1 MKGQKLRKIL
11 FGLLLSFSF
20 WGGIFIS
27 CGDDAGLGESVD
39 TAAPTIEI
47 TYPPLNS
54 SIMGEFL
61 LAGKCEDDKKIQK
74 VEVTLKKLESKA
86 VVIGTY
92 QADLLDD
99 NAWEIWL
106 NQEIGN
112 VEESYNGWTLADGK
126 YAVDVIAYDNAGHK
140 SGSSSLEFQID
151 NTAPFFVLSNPAVI
165 KSKNVFTQYGS
176 VLSVEGTI
184 VDDLS
189 VDTMDVTVY
198 TKDGKV
204 FGPYTEK
211 DISTAGGTNVQI
223 ARYMDGGTLDIN
235 KRYEEIYDVKDP
247 HYGQTEEYYLSVT
260 LKDSAKIYAN
270 KNDLG
275 EAKGNSTSS
284 FYLYDD
290 IYENLVSPKVGKGID
305 YKILKSVINKT
316 SGATVVGTNGTYNA
330 DEIRSV
336 LKENLR
342 DSTIEDNK
350 PSFSLNPAANPTYA
364 VSGFDYEFDANFKPQ
379 NASSGAALTITAS
392 MGLDGVKI
400 SPETF
405 KVWIVESEKALSEA
419 ELSTKIQELEKLST
433 AAMYQ
438 KDENDELKTCL
449 DFSEKDINDIKE
461 KTGFVLLYD
470 FKDYKEGSQSN
481 VTKSIV
487 LDSDILSVIQGYHYY
502 VAVTGNDKD
511 RVPFSQRNYYGFF
524 GTAAGTPPSISL
536 TSPKNLSY
544 EGSSAITYTGTVK
557 DNGTP
562 LKTLTIELSV
572 QDETTGETLDKT
584 LTETIT
590 YDNSTRKWSS
600 SNSLTVD
607 GSNVWTFIPENCPT
621 YSDIAAGKGVS
632 YLYTIKG
639 VVTSTSGQSTEI
651 ERNVRVDT
659 TDPVISISQL
669 TPTIDGLDFY
679 KSEDKAF
686 TYVNGEITFKASIE
700 ETNLKSVSYE
710 VFVGENDVP
719 VYSSDDLGKK
729 FTLTQTINT
738 KEYTDNSKIEIVITA
753 QDIVGN
759 ETTYSSNTY
768 NFEQFNREE
777 SIVINQETDKPQISL
792 SNADTSI
799 TEEANVKLG
808 TNLFG
813 VDSNNTLSVNFTDDD
828 TLKRVTIEVKDLQGN
843 SKGSYTN
850 NSIKSSTYSYS
861 YKLPKDEGAYK
872 VYINATDFDNVTKV
886 LDPFVVAIDSGV
898 PTINVINPVLNSYQ
912 TSIINASGTVSKTN
926 GITITAKVYTK
937 ADKEN
942 AIVTQTVPENQ
953 ITDKNWTQTI
963 DLSAYGANN
972 YVLEYE
978 VKDKYEQSSKV
989 STDFIVDNVPPT
1001 FEFTNLDI
1009 ESVTE
1014 STDFN
1019 RYTNNTSYT
1028 IKLLIEDSATPNNMD
1043 NIYYYLGDTEPEK
1056 VDNHYA
1062 PFDSK
1067 GGLKSGWSIV
1077 APIADTTQKPYTVW
1091 TSIATIDI
1099 SKCETTDGTKPYTVY
1114 IVARD
1119 AAGNYSTVE
1128 DNDSNRLKIY
1138 PDRTAPSVSELT
1150 ASPEEV
1156 NSATKESI
1164 ENGPTKFTI
1173 SAEIT
1178 DETGVAS
1185 IELYDGNTKLN
1196 IEPVKNAN
1204 TYTFTVP
1211 KENITTGSHVYK
1223 ISAKDKAGNVNEVTK
1238 SMSFDA
1244 TNPTVN
1250 ISGVSPLVKVDG
1262 VDKVNGKIKITG
1274 TATDETNL
1282 LDVNG
1287 LVWNVNGSSA
1297 EGLCGSVN
1305 VAGTFTNW
1313 EFEIDTSKLTDDTT
1327 HTINVIV
1334 KDKAQNSVT
1343 ATKEISVNQNSDAPV
1358 LNLTN
1363 VNSSV
1368 KDIASITD
1376 GETNIFG
1383 ITSNNKITGS
1393 ITDDDGIK
1401 EVKVTYT
1408 KEDGTQQEKT
1418 LVSNGTSTSYT
1429 LGYELPKEEAG
1440 YTVEISVTDT
1450 KGETVHSTKSVDFAV
1465 AVDESAPEFINV
1477 TPSDGNYYSSTFNV
1491 EGTVKDSSNKVELQV
1506 TSENKGT
1513 STNYAIKTPITLE
1526 AGSKQFADTITI
1538 SSLDDNVSEGYT
1550 LEYTATDRWGKTAT
1564 KSIKYKKDSK
1574 APVLSNTDSGVAGIK
1589 GASEVGQAWFKDSAL
1604 TLTGYYT
1611 DTNGS
1616 GISSIKYILKPYG
1629 SEESNW
1635 KDGETTA
1642 NAGKYTIN
1650 GNSDTDGYRYSFTVS
1665 GFEACSAGE
1674 PYTLELYATDKAG
1687 NKSTTQSYSIKIDKD
1702 VPNFASGYYTFA
1714 QTPDVNSANGTAS
1727 GTVLANG
1734 KNDITLYGTVS
1745 DSASGLDSV
1754 KFLLGSD
1761 PISADVTYTTE
1772 QTLNSWGDYV
1782 GASYNEY
1789 NSANATSY
1797 TGWKAVIAKA
1807 QIANGGTL
1815 YATVKD
1821 TASNETKQQVL
1832 TITID
1837 NDSPRVKIST
1847 TSNSY
1852 LQAQNVVVDGNSD
1865 TTGAKTS
1872 LEEIS
1877 TKPGTGAVL
1886 SINKNA
1892 IFSGTATD
1900 DYNIAS
1906 IKLYYSTTDSSTNY
1920 GSDTLIGELKD
1931 KDAYSW
1937 SFEQV
1942 VTDGIT
1948 MLDGQQYTGTPQ
1960 TAYFKI
1966 VATDTAANESVY
1978 VYKYSVDPNAD
1989 RPEINV
1995 TSMEKNKGILK
2006 YETKL
2011 EGTINDDDGID
2022 ENCVLKVYEVFEGK
2036 GDDGNNYSQTTPP
2049 TTSDAWASYTQTS
2062 ELNFNKTSGD
2072 WSYTPLSKEDSQK
2085 TLYIYFKDAEGTEFW
2100 TAYKE
2105 GSRSEAQNL
2114 VNMPKVQFKRSED
2127 ANYSPKNPLVYKTD
2141 GNSPVVESIKIN
2153 YSATSGSGYLADPV
2167 LPNDVYGGVTRKYAK
2182 FYITVKDNSGIKEMS
2197 ATIAGE
2203 NITFESKP
2211 TSTDGTS
2218 VTWVSSEI
2226 DLSEFTS
2233 GNTEVKAIVYDNSDM
2248 YSNGTATIYV
2258 DNEVNVENFRISSPV
2273 ITNNISSEVLT
2284 SDITMNGAADDGS
2297 GIGLA
2302 SIKWAVPQKAE
2313 TIPSETTEWIDSR
2326 VATSTV
2332 SAWSF
2337 KLDGTE
2343 GNCPL
2348 LKDFC
2353 NLTEYKVSKD
2363 GAVYKVPLWFR
2374 LEDQL
2379 GNIEYISNNTIQYNP
2394 NLDWPTA
2401 KIIYPTGTIVDNK
2414 ATTTVGGT
2422 VRLTGSGIDAQTTVK
2437 KVFVQI
2443 STETDANGSPVWTK
2457 KDFGSLTAV
2466 SVTENKVN
2474 NFDVKGF
2481 AGNDTEGYD
2490 VDRDGWGFVAEGD
2503 VSWHLEINN
2512 NGEFDDL
2519 GEGKYVYIRA
2529 AAIDD
2534 SGNMGLW
2541 SNYET
2546 IAFDAGVPTIG
2557 ESANIAIFDN
2567 EANIGTNSE
2576 NTTAYATYVADKY
2589 ITNKNGQWY
2598 LVVSASDDSGIKK
2611 FVVKESIGGNTATEL
2626 YSYSAGS
2633 SAELGSIGTVVNG
2646 GKVIFVQKDYGRSD
2660 NAQYFDKLIYIP
2672 IDTQSDGYRT
2682 YTVTA
2687 YEGAEESKFSS
2698 GTYTFNI
2705 DTTVPTLN
2713 ELTSNDTRITVSK
2726 SVAGNKLVN
2735 SNSNCVTFGSTVD
2748 DEGSGFEKL
2757 AFYLKKNNS
2766 IYNPYP
2772 TGSESGWTKQD
2783 VTESQISSLV
2793 SEDDLYGKSIKG
2805 TINENDNSFVASSS
2819 LDTNV
2824 RAGGLAKINGTYY
2837 IIKSVVGN
2845 TVTVHVPTGAL
2856 TSKGDEADTVFFPY
2870 ALVVQYN
2877 TAWTNKESYENKSS
2891 YATDGYTIAEDDNDG
2906 ILETVSK
2913 SGTTWTWDVS
2923 IASDTITDGVYDIV
2937 VVAFDAAGN
2946 CAKTETKTMIS
2957 NNMPRLSKVY
2967 LATDLNFNGAYS
2979 DNEYGISRV
2988 DAAGEEQVEYG
2999 YSALT
3004 NGVST
3009 QVVELDTAYQYL
3021 DSASTKQQGTFAV
3034 KKGLR
3039 VVTEFVSGGNTEIY
3053 ALPKLF
3059 AETTSE
3065 SDRSEA
3071 NKGTNGNVNS
3081 VNSAAM
3087 MNKFTSSANI
3097 GGTNSKEYTLTNES
3111 IPGLSGYTAEM
3122 ENSSST
3128 SKKSYLQLTLWDT
3141 VNITDQSNV
3150 ATEDVMNG
3158 DLIATYGN
3166 QYTILNIPFIMDIE
3180 DDVNPTSNIDDL
3192 TENSVYTVTEKDAVT
3207 EKDVT
3212 KILGHI
3218 EPSNTLST
3226 SIFKNGTGLFD
3237 KDDKVSGQIVYTGKV
3252 TDNTYIK
3259 TLSVTATGTN
3269 ATLFNNTQVATY
3281 TDGQLEFNS
3290 AYGPDNYA
3298 TKGSKNGWYIQKV
3311 KETFT
3316 QATGHTVEWKL
3327 VVDTSTV
3334 KNGRNKVYAA
3344 KDVTFTVNVA
3354 DGNTTALTGT
3364 DSNRM
3369 DIVPYIT
3376 GILRT
3381 STTKSNIARTH
3392 RSTYGEYPVAIGD
3405 TLTVTG
3411 YNLSTGPTVK
3421 VGATPVTPEE
3431 ATTGTEFKIDVP
3443 TNSGELVVTVNGD
3456 VETLNHKNNNSL
3468 KTNRDTS
3475 DEKLYDNCYLRVWDV
3490 DHYFSDSTSGNMPT
3504 MIADKKGNLFSS
3516 WTLMGSATVQLQRN
3530 LKNGTQKPSY
3540 AGYDQPDKITAFA
3553 VDKSEDNGDL
3563 SVLFLPANVGNGGKV
3578 TNIGYANG
3586 KNVGGAWG
3594 QGISNDL
3601 NSISTSFGT
3610 NKRVTISSNPTHAID
3625 GSTWVAGFQLASYAM
3640 GREVSTFETP
3650 RTARYGD
3657 KLHYAWYDAKNKSL
3671 KYSFIDMANY
3681 GLNTADNAYRYN
3693 VDGWT
3698 VIDGT
3703 STGIDRVHAK
3713 VVNGTG
3719 TITTST
3725 DIFSVGSSAID
3736 SNSGTATAANDF
3748 SRLTATLNAANG
3760 NTQSCTVALNNNNNL
3775 NNATDV
3781 SIAIMYTDAVGNFCY
3796 DLHDVTSK
3804 SVSNNVY
3811 TFSWDT
3817 TKSSETP
3824 TGMGRYTV
3832 AIYFGA
3838 RNVVSSTSSS
3848 AGKYSSLDV
3857 TKTGKPVLVYYDG
3870 DNETLRVAYCTVNA
3884 NCNLASNWAICETGV
3899 SGGTY
3904 VQAKIDP
3911 KNNLHIM
3918 YRDSD
3923 GQLRYIKS
3931 KSNEDG
3937 EGPDGG
3943 AYTFEEPMVIE
3954 TSGTYGTLSLMNNN
3968 GTYVPCVA
3976 FLNSEGTAN
3985 GVKYSLLRNVDTG
3998 AAKPEKLWDTMVVP
4012 AVVSGGNHYVTGGEL
4027 VYVEGKSGS
4036 WNVTDDGVNTADCDA
4051 IVGFNTGRMDV
4062 VFLKSEK

>member
-11 FGLLLSFSF
+11 FGLLLSFSLG
-20 WGGIFIS
+20 GGIFIS

-54 SIMGEFL
+54 SIMGKFL

-112 VEESYNGWTLADGK
+112 IEEGYNGWTLADGK

-223 ARYMDGGTLDIN
+223 ARYMNGGTLDIN
-235 KRYEEIYDVKDP
+235 KRYEEIYDVKDL

-336 LKENLR
+336 LEENLR

-449 DFSEKDINDIKE
+449 DFSDEVINDIKQ

-639 VVTSTSGQSTEI
+639 VVTSTSGQATEI

-710 VFVGENDVP
+710 VFIGENDVP
-719 VYSSDDLGKK
+719 VYSSGDLGKK

-828 TLKRVTIEVKDLQGN
+828 TLKSVTIEVKDLQGN
-843 SKGSYTN
+843 SIDSYTN

-886 LDPFVVAIDSGV
+886 LDPFVVAVDSGV

-963 DLSAYGANN
+963 DLSAHGANN

-1119 AAGNYSTVE
+1119 AAGNYSTV
-1128 DNDSNRLKIY
+1128 DGNDSNKLKIY

-1164 ENGPTKFTI
+1164 ENGTTKFTI
-1173 SAEIT
+1173 SSEIT
-1178 DETGVAS
+1178 DATGVAS

-1223 ISAKDKAGNVNEVTK
+1223 ISAKDKAGNVKEVTK

-1282 LDVNG
+1282 LDVDG
-1287 LVWNVNGSSA
+1287 LEWNVDGSNA
-1297 EGLCGSVN
+1297 EGLYGSVD

-1334 KDKAQNSVT
+1334 KDKAQNSVK

-1368 KDIASITD
+1368 EAIAEITD
-1376 GETNIFG
+1376 GKTNIFG
-1383 ITSNNKITGS
+1383 ISSNNKITGS

-1408 KEDGTQQEKT
+1408 KEGGTPQEVP

-1429 LGYELPKEEAG
+1429 LDYELPEEEAG
-1440 YTVEISVTDT
+1440 YTVAISVTDT
-1450 KGETVHSTKSVDFAV
+1450 KGETGYSTKSVNFAV

-1506 TSENKGT
+1506 TSENNGT
-1513 STNYAIKTPITLE
+1513 STNYATETPITLE

-1550 LEYTATDRWGKTAT
+1550 LTYTATDRWGKTAT
-1564 KSIKYKKDSK
+1564 KSIKYKKDSE
-1574 APVLSNTDSGVAGIK
+1574 APKLSNTDSGVANIK

-1616 GISSIKYILKPYG
+1616 GISAINYTLKKYG

-1635 KDGETTA
+1635 TNGETTA

-1761 PISADVTYTTE
+1761 EIPADVTYTTE
-1772 QTLNSWGDYV
+1772 QTLNSWENYV
-1782 GASYNEY
+1782 GASYNDY

-1865 TTGAKTS
+1865 TTGDKTS

-1877 TKPGTGAVL
+1877 TKPGTGTET

-1920 GSDTLIGELKD
+1920 GSDTQIGELKD

-1948 MLDGQQYTGTPQ
+1948 MLDGQKYVGTPQ

-1995 TSMEKNKGILK
+1995 TSMTNNEGILK

-2036 GDDGNNYSQTTPP
+2036 GEDGNNYSQTTPP

-2085 TLYIYFKDAEGTEFW
+2085 TLYIYFKDAKGTEFW
-2100 TAYKE
+2100 TAYAE

-2127 ANYSPKNPLVYKTD
+2127 ANYSPENPLVYKTD
-2141 GNSPVVESIKIN
+2141 GNSPVVENIKIN

-2197 ATIAGE
+2197 ATIAGNDIE
-2203 NITFESKP
+2203 FESKP

-2218 VTWVSSEI
+2218 VTWVSEEI
-2226 DLSEFTS
+2226 NLSEFTS

-2302 SIKWAVPQKAE
+2302 SIKWAVPQKDE
-2313 TIPSETTEWIDSR
+2313 TVPSETTEWIDSR

-2353 NLTEYKVSKD
+2353 NLTEYEVSKD
-2363 GAVYKVPLWFR
+2363 GAVYKVPVWFR

-2379 GNIEYISNNTIQYNP
+2379 GNIAYISNNTIQYNP

-2443 STETDANGSPVWTK
+2443 STETDANGTPVWTE

-2519 GEGKYVYIRA
+2519 EEGEYVYIRA

-2567 EANIGTNSE
+2567 KANIGTNSE
-2576 NTTAYATYVADKY
+2576 NTKAYATYVADKY

-2633 SAELGSIGTVVNG
+2633 SAESEGTVVNG
-2646 GKVIFVQKDYGRSD
+2646 GKVIFVQKDYGRSGD
-2660 NAQYFDKLIYIP
+2660 AKHFDKLIYIP

-2698 GTYTFNI
+2698 GTYTFNV

-2757 AFYLKKNNS
+2757 AFYLKKNGN

-2793 SEDDLYGKSIKG
+2793 FEEDDGLYGKSISG
-2805 TINENDNSFVASSS
+2805 TIKENNNSFVASSS

-2837 IIKSVVGN
+2837 IIMSVEGD
-2845 TVTVHVPTGAL
+2845 TVKVHVPTGAL
-2856 TSKGDEADTVFFPY
+2856 TSKGDGKDTVFFPY

-2891 YATDGYTIAEDDNDG
+2891 YATNGYTIAEDDKDG

-2946 CAKTETKTMIS
+2946 CKKTETTTMIS

-2967 LATDLNFNGAYS
+2967 LATDLNFNDDYS

-3021 DSASTKQQGTFAV
+3021 DSASEEKKGTFAV
-3034 KKGLR
+3034 KKGLS
-3039 VVTEFVSGGNTEIY
+3039 VVTEFVSGGNTNIY

-3059 AETTSE
+3059 AGKTLE
-3065 SDRSEA
+3065 SDRSVA
-3071 NKGTNGNVNS
+3071 NKGTDDNGDVTS

-3087 MNKFTSSANI
+3087 MSDFAPSENI
-3097 GGTNSKEYTLTNES
+3097 GGTNLKEYTLTSES
-3111 IPGLSGYTAEM
+3111 IPRLSGYTAGM

-3141 VNITDQSNV
+3141 VNITDESKV

-3158 DLIATYGN
+3158 DLIKTYGN
-3166 QYTILNIPFIMDIE
+3166 QYTILNIPFIMDIA

-3192 TENSVYTVTEKDAVT
+3192 TENSVYTVTEKDPVT
-3207 EKDVT
+3207 GKDVT

-3218 EPSNTLST
+3218 EPSTTLST
-3226 SIFKNGTGLFD
+3226 SIFNETGLFD

-3269 ATLFNNTQVATY
+3269 ATLFNNTEVATY
-3281 TDGQLEFNS
+3281 TDGQLVFNS
-3290 AYGPDNYA
+3290 DYGPEKYA
-3298 TKGSKNGWYIQKV
+3298 TNGWYIQKV

-3334 KNGRNKVYAA
+3334 NNSGNKVYAA
-3344 KDVTFTVNVA
+3344 KDVTFTVDVA
-3354 DGNTTALTGT
+3354 DGNKTALTGT

-3381 STTKSNIARTH
+3381 STKNSNIERTH

-3405 TLTVTG
+3405 ELTVTG

-3421 VGATPVTPEE
+3421 VGTTPVTPT

-3443 TNSGELVVTVNGD
+3443 TNSGELVVTVNED
-3456 VETLNHKNNNSL
+3456 VETLNHQNNNSL

-3490 DHYFSDSTSGNMPT
+3490 DHYFSGSMDRNEPT
-3504 MIADKKGNLFSS
+3504 MVADTTGNLFSS
-3516 WTLMGSATVQLQRN
+3516 WTIMGSAQVQMQKN
-3530 LKNGTQKPSY
+3530 LSGTTKAVWIS
-3540 AGYDQPDKITAFA
+3540 YDQPDLQSHIA
-3553 VDKSEDNGDL
+3553 VDTKQSNNL
-3563 SVLFLPANVGNGGKV
+3563 SLIFSSPHVGSSGK
-3578 TNIGYANG
+3578 
-3586 KNVGGAWG
+3586 
-3594 QGISNDL
+3594 GISNGYADL
-3601 NSISTSFGT
+3601 NVMGGMIGTGIPNDFSKITTTATTVSIENNPYTKMDGT
-3610 NKRVTISSNPTHAID
+3610 YSP
-3625 GSTWVAGFQLASYAM
+3625 GYQLASYAM
-3640 GREVSTFETP
+3640 RRDVSQYTYGKS
-3650 RTARYGD
+3650 ARFNNNLHFAYYD
-3657 KLHYAWYDAKNKSL
+3657 KKNKAL
-3671 KYSFIDMANY
+3671 RYTYQDM
-3681 GLNTADNAYRYN
+3681 TTDRTSWQRTIS
-3693 VDGWT
+3693 GWIL
-3698 VIDGT
+3698 IDGK
-3703 STGIDRVHAK
+3703 SDGQDRVHGGD
-3713 VVNGTG
+3713 N
-3719 TITTST
+3719 
-3725 DIFSVGSSAID
+3725 DIWSNDGYTLEEIN
-3736 SNSGTATAANDF
+3736 SNSVKFSNNVTATA
-3748 SRLTATLNAANG
+3748 G
-3760 NTQSCTVALNNNNNL
+3760 NTLGIAYESKNGEHKFELFTISSDVNNSRTV
-3775 NNATDV
+3775 
-3781 SIAIMYTDAVGNFCY
+3781 
-3796 DLHDVTSK
+3796 
-3804 SVSNNVY
+3804 
-3811 TFSWDT
+3811 TFKEAFDKDNYSG
-3817 TKSSETP
+3817 TP
-3824 TGMGRYTV
+3824 KG
-3832 AIYFGA
+3832 AIYKGA
-3838 RNVVSSTSSS
+3838 SNVVTKGEARVSS
-3848 AGKYSSLDV
+3848 AGSYLSLDV
-3857 TKTGKPVLVYYDG
+3857 TKTGKPVIVYFDS
-3870 DNETLRVAYCTVNA
+3870 DNETLRIAYSTSATPSMTDVDTSTDVAVAVGCGTFTRQTI
-3884 NCNLASNWAICETGV
+3884 SGV
-3899 SGGTY
+3899 KGGTY

-3911 KNNLHIM
+3911 QNYLHIM

-3923 GQLRYIKS
+3923 GQLCYIKS
-3931 KSNEDG
+3931 TNT
-3937 EGPDGG
+3937 PDGG
-3943 AYTFEEPMVIE
+3943 AYTFGKSMVIE
-3954 TSGTYGTLSLMNNN
+3954 TSGTYGTLSLMKEVTEEVTND
-3968 GTYVPCVA
+3968 GTEVVTKYVPCVA

-3985 GVKYSLLRNVDTG
+3985 GVKYSLLRDVDTG
-3998 AAKPEKLWDTMVVP
+3998 DGTKELWDTMVVP
-4012 AVVSGGNHYVTGGEL
+4012 AVVSGDENHYITGGEL

-4036 WNVTDDGVNTADCDA
+4036 WNATEGDVNTADCDA

>member
-11 FGLLLSFSF
+11 FGLLLSFSLG
-20 WGGIFIS
+20 GGIFIS

-106 NQEIGN
+106 NQELGN

-223 ARYMDGGTLDIN
+223 ARYMNGGTLDIN

-449 DFSEKDINDIKE
+449 DFSDKVINDIKE

-584 LTETIT
+584 LSETIT

-710 VFVGENDVP
+710 VFIGENDAP
-719 VYSSDDLGKK
+719 VYSSGDLGKK

-738 KEYTDNSKIEIVITA
+738 KDEKYTDNSKIEIVITA
-753 QDIVGN
+753 EDIVGN

-828 TLKRVTIEVKDLQGN
+828 TLKSVTIEVKDLQGN
-843 SKGSYTN
+843 SIDSKTI

-861 YKLPKDEGAYK
+861 YKLPKDESAYK
-872 VYINATDFDNVTKV
+872 VYINATDSDNVTKE
-886 LDPFVVAIDSGV
+886 LDPFVVAVDSGV

-912 TSIINASGTVSKTN
+912 TSSINASGTVSKTN

-942 AIVTQTVPENQ
+942 AIVTQNVPENQ
-953 ITDKNWTQTI
+953 IIDKNWTQTI
-963 DLSAYGANN
+963 DLSEHGANN

-978 VKDKYEQSSKV
+978 VKDKYGQSSKV

-1077 APIADTTQKPYTVW
+1077 APIADTTQKDYTVW

-1099 SKCETTDGTKPYTVY
+1099 SKCDTTDGTKPYTVY

-1119 AAGNYSTVE
+1119 AAGNYSTV
-1128 DNDSNRLKIY
+1128 DGNDSNKLKIY

-1164 ENGPTKFTI
+1164 ENGTTKFTI
-1173 SAEIT
+1173 FAEIT
-1178 DETGVAS
+1178 DATGVAP

-1244 TNPTVN
+1244 TDPTVN

-1287 LVWNVNGSSA
+1287 LEWNVNGSSDG
-1297 EGLCGSVN
+1297 GLCGSVN
-1305 VAGTFTNW
+1305 VAGTFANW
-1313 EFEIDTSKLTDDTT
+1313 EFEIDTSKLTDNTT

-1368 KDIASITD
+1368 NAIASITD
-1376 GETNIFG
+1376 GKTNIFG
-1383 ITSNNKITGS
+1383 ISSNNKITGS

-1408 KEDGTQQEKT
+1408 KEDGTQEVKT

-1429 LGYELPKEEAG
+1429 LDYELPKEEAG

-1450 KGETVHSTKSVDFAV
+1450 KGETVDSTKSVNFAV

-1491 EGTVKDSSNKVELQV
+1491 AGTVKDSSNNVKLQV
-1506 TSENKGT
+1506 TSENNGT
-1513 STNYAIKTPITLE
+1513 STNYATETPITLE
-1526 AGSKQFADTITI
+1526 AGSKQFTDTITI
-1538 SSLDDNVSEGYT
+1538 SSLVDNVSEGYT
-1550 LEYTATDRWGKTAT
+1550 LEYTATDRWGKTAK

-1574 APVLSNTDSGVAGIK
+1574 APVLSNTDSEVAGIK
-1589 GASEVGQAWFKDSAL
+1589 GASEVAKAWFKDSAL
-1604 TLTGYYT
+1604 TLIGYYT

-1616 GISSIKYILKPYG
+1616 GISSINYTLKPYG

-1635 KDGETTA
+1635 KKGVTTA
-1642 NAGKYTIN
+1642 NAGKYEIN
-1650 GNSDTDGYRYSFTVS
+1650 GNSNTDGYKYSFTVS

-1687 NKSTTQSYSIKIDKD
+1687 NNSTTQSYSIKIDKD

-1714 QTPDVNSANGTAS
+1714 QNPDVNSANGTAS

-1754 KFLLGSD
+1754 KFLLGSGSD
-1761 PISADVTYTTE
+1761 PIPADVTYTTE
-1772 QTLNSWGDYV
+1772 ETLNSWGDYV

-1852 LQAQNVVVDGNSD
+1852 LEAQNVVVDGNSD
-1865 TTGAKTS
+1865 TTGTKTS

-1920 GSDTLIGELKD
+1920 GSDTQIGELKD

-1942 VTDGIT
+1942 VTNGIT

-1995 TSMEKNKGILK
+1995 TSMEKNEGILK

-2036 GDDGNNYSQTTPP
+2036 GEDGNNYSQTTPP
-2049 TTSDAWASYTQTS
+2049 TTSGDWASYTQTS

-2085 TLYIYFKDAEGTEFW
+2085 TLYIYFKDAKGTEFW
-2100 TAYKE
+2100 TAYAE
-2105 GSRSEAQNL
+2105 GSRTEAQNL

-2127 ANYSPKNPLVYKTD
+2127 ANYSPENPLVYKTD

-2197 ATIAGE
+2197 ATIADKD
-2203 NITFESKP
+2203 ITFESKP

-2218 VTWVSSEI
+2218 VTWVSGEI

-2302 SIKWAVPQKAE
+2302 SIKWAVPQKDE
-2313 TIPSETTEWIDSR
+2313 TVPSETTEWIDSR

-2353 NLTEYKVSKD
+2353 NLTEYEVSKD
-2363 GAVYKVPLWFR
+2363 GAVYKVPVWFR

-2379 GNIEYISNNTIQYNP
+2379 GNIAYISNNTIQYNP

-2443 STETDANGSPVWTK
+2443 STETDANGTPVWTQ

-2481 AGNDTEGYD
+2481 AGNGTEGYD

-2557 ESANIAIFDN
+2557 KDAANIAIFDN

-2633 SAELGSIGTVVNG
+2633 SAESGSIGTVVKG
-2646 GKVIFVQKDYGRSD
+2646 EKVIFVQKDYGRSGD
-2660 NAQYFDKLIYIP
+2660 AKHFDKLIYIP

-2698 GTYTFNI
+2698 GTYTFNV

-2757 AFYLKKNNS
+2757 AFYLKKKNS

-2783 VTESQISSLV
+2783 VKKSEISSLV
-2793 SEDDLYGKSIKG
+2793 SEDDLYGKSISG

-2837 IIKSVVGN
+2837 IIKSVVGD
-2845 TVTVHVPTGAL
+2845 TVTVHVPTGAI
-2856 TSKGDEADTVFFPY
+2856 TSKGAGKDTVFFPY

-2877 TAWTNKESYENKSS
+2877 TAWTNKESYENKTS
-2891 YATDGYTIAEDDNDG
+2891 YATNGYTIAEDDNDG

-2946 CAKTETKTMIS
+2946 CAKTETTTMIS

-2967 LATDLNFNGAYS
+2967 LATDLNFDGAYS
-2979 DNEYGISRV
+2979 DDEYGISRV

-3021 DSASTKQQGTFAV
+3021 DSASTERDGTFAV
-3034 KKGLR
+3034 KKDLR
-3039 VVTEFVSGGNTEIY
+3039 VVTEFVSGGNTAIY

-3065 SDRSEA
+3065 SYRKA

-3087 MNKFTSSANI
+3087 MNEFTPSENI
-3097 GGTNSKEYTLTNES
+3097 GGTNLKEYTLTNES

-3141 VNITDQSNV
+3141 VNITDESKV

-3158 DLIATYGN
+3158 DLIETYGN

-3192 TENSVYTVTEKDAVT
+3192 TENSVYTDTKDN
-3207 EKDVT
+3207 VT
-3212 KILGHI
+3212 KTLGHI
-3218 EPSNTLST
+3218 EPSDTLST
-3226 SIFKNGTGLFD
+3226 SIFDGTGLFD
-3237 KDDKVSGQIVYTGKV
+3237 KDDKVSGEIVYTGKV

-3269 ATLFNNTQVATY
+3269 ATLFDDTEVATY
-3281 TDGQLEFNS
+3281 TNGQLVFNS
-3290 AYGPDNYA
+3290 DYGSDNYE
-3298 TKGSKNGWYIQKV
+3298 TNGWYIQKV

-3334 KNGRNKVYAA
+3334 KNGEDKEVYAA

-3354 DGNTTALTGT
+3354 DGNTTPLTGT

-3381 STTKSNIARTH
+3381 STKNSNIERTH

-3405 TLTVTG
+3405 ELTVTG
-3411 YNLSTGPTVK
+3411 YNLSTEPTVK
-3421 VGATPVTPEE
+3421 VGTTPVDTEDE
-3431 ATTGTEFKIDVP
+3431 TGTEFKIDVP

-3490 DHYFSDSTSGNMPT
+3490 DHYFTGSMDRNEPT
-3504 MIADKKGNLFSS
+3504 MVADTTGNLFSS
-3516 WTLMGSATVQLQRN
+3516 WTIMGSAQVQMQKN
-3530 LKNGTQKPSY
+3530 LKGTTKAVWIS
-3540 AGYDQPDKITAFA
+3540 YDQPDPQSHIAVDTKSSNANELSLIFSSPHVGSSGSGTSNGYADLNVMGGMIGTGVPNDFGKITAEA
-3553 VDKSEDNGDL
+3553 KTVSIENNPSTTMDKTKS
-3563 SVLFLPANVGNGGKV
+3563 A
-3578 TNIGYANG
+3578 GY
-3586 KNVGGAWG
+3586 
-3594 QGISNDL
+3594 
-3601 NSISTSFGT
+3601 
-3610 NKRVTISSNPTHAID
+3610 
-3625 GSTWVAGFQLASYAM
+3625 QLASYAM
-3640 GREVSTFETP
+3640 RRDVSQYTYGKS
-3650 RTARYGD
+3650 ARFD
-3657 KLHYAWYDAKNKSL
+3657 KDLHFAYYDKKNKALRYTYQNMS
-3671 KYSFIDMANY
+3671 AN
-3681 GLNTADNAYRYN
+3681 GTSWQKTIS
-3693 VDGWT
+3693 GWIL
-3698 VIDGT
+3698 IDGK
-3703 STGIDRVHAK
+3703 SDGQDRVHGGDNDIWLFGDK
-3713 VVNGTG
+3713 NTG
-3719 TITTST
+3719 YTLS
-3725 DIFSVGSSAID
+3725 DIK
-3736 SNSGTATAANDF
+3736 SNSVKFPINVTAEDGDTLGIAYESKNGEHKFELFTISSVDGQTVTFKEAFDKDNYSGTPK
-3748 SRLTATLNAANG
+3748 G
-3760 NTQSCTVALNNNNNL
+3760 
-3775 NNATDV
+3775 
-3781 SIAIMYTDAVGNFCY
+3781 
-3796 DLHDVTSK
+3796 
-3804 SVSNNVY
+3804 
-3811 TFSWDT
+3811 
-3817 TKSSETP
+3817 
-3824 TGMGRYTV
+3824 
-3832 AIYFGA
+3832 AIYKGA
-3838 RNVVSSTSSS
+3838 PNVVTNGEARVNS
-3848 AGKYSSLDV
+3848 AGSYLSLDV
-3857 TKTGKPVLVYYDG
+3857 TKTGKPVIVYFDS
-3870 DNETLRVAYCTVNA
+3870 DNETLRIAYSTSPTPSMTEVKVDK
-3884 NCNLASNWAICETGV
+3884 STGV
-3899 SGGTY
+3899 DVDVAVGCGTFTRQKIPGVKGGTY

-3911 KNNLHIM
+3911 QNYLHIM
-3918 YRDSD
+3918 YRDNN
-3923 GQLRYIKS
+3923 GQLCYIKS
-3931 KSNEDG
+3931 TNNPDG
-3937 EGPDGG
+3937 ELEDDKPKDD
-3943 AYTFEEPMVIE
+3943 AYKFGQPMVIE
-3954 TSGTYGTLSLMNNN
+3954 TSGTYGTLSLMKD
-3968 GTYVPCVA
+3968 GTKYVPCVA

-3985 GVKYSLLRNVDTG
+3985 GVKYSLLRDVDTGLLNVDTG
-3998 AAKPEKLWDTMVVP
+3998 DTTKALWDTMVVP
-4012 AVVSGGNHYVTGGEL
+4012 AVVSGGENHYITGGEL

-4036 WNVTDDGVNTADCDA
+4036 WNVTEGGVNTADCDS

>member
-20 WGGIFIS
+20 FGGGIFIS

-112 VEESYNGWTLADGK
+112 IEEGYNGWTLADGK

-223 ARYMDGGTLDIN
+223 ARYMNGGTLDIN
-235 KRYEEIYDVKDP
+235 KRYEEIYDVKGP

-449 DFSEKDINDIKE
+449 DFSDKVINDIKE

-639 VVTSTSGQSTEI
+639 VVTSTSGQATEI

-710 VFVGENDVP
+710 VFIGDNDAP
-719 VYSSDDLGKK
+719 VYSSGDLGKK

-768 NFEQFNREE
+768 NSEQFNREE

-828 TLKRVTIEVKDLQGN
+828 TLKSVTIEVKDLQGN
-843 SKGSYTN
+843 SIDSYTN

-886 LDPFVVAIDSGV
+886 LDPFVVAVDSGV

-912 TSIINASGTVSKTN
+912 TSIISASGTVSKTN
-926 GITITAKVYTK
+926 GITITAKVYRK

-963 DLSAYGANN
+963 DLSAHGANN

-1062 PFDSK
+1062 PFDSN

-1128 DNDSNRLKIY
+1128 DNDSNKLKIY

-1156 NSATKESI
+1156 NSATKENI
-1164 ENGPTKFTI
+1164 ENGTTKFTI
-1173 SAEIT
+1173 SVEIT
-1178 DETGVAS
+1178 DATVVES

-1282 LDVNG
+1282 LDVDG
-1287 LVWNVNGSSA
+1287 LEWNVNGSNE
-1297 EGLCGSVN
+1297 EGLFGSVN

-1313 EFEIDTSKLTDDTT
+1313 EFEIDTSKLTDNTT

-1334 KDKAQNSVT
+1334 KDKAQNSVK

-1368 KDIASITD
+1368 DAIASITD
-1376 GETNIFG
+1376 GKTNIFG
-1383 ITSNNKITGS
+1383 ISSNNKITGS

-1408 KEDGTQQEKT
+1408 KEGGTPQEKK

-1429 LGYELPKEEAG
+1429 LDYELPKEEAG
-1440 YTVEISVTDT
+1440 YTVAISVTDT
-1450 KGETVHSTKSVDFAV
+1450 KGETVHSTKSVNFAV

-1506 TSENKGT
+1506 TSENNGT
-1513 STNYAIKTPITLE
+1513 STNYATKTPITLE
-1526 AGSKQFADTITI
+1526 AGSKQFTDTITI
-1538 SSLDDNVSEGYT
+1538 SSLVDNVSEGYT
-1550 LEYTATDRWGKTAT
+1550 LTYTATDRWGKTAT
-1564 KSIKYKKDSK
+1564 KSIKYKKDSE
-1574 APVLSNTDSGVAGIK
+1574 APKLSNTDSGVANIK
-1589 GASEVGQAWFKDSAL
+1589 GASGVGQAWFKDSAL

-1616 GISSIKYILKPYG
+1616 GISSINYTLKPYG
-1629 SEESNW
+1629 SEENNW
-1635 KDGETTA
+1635 KTGETTA

-1714 QTPDVNSANGTAS
+1714 QTPNLNSANGTAS

-1754 KFLLGSD
+1754 KFLLGSVEI
-1761 PISADVTYTTE
+1761 PADVTYTTE
-1772 QTLNSWGDYV
+1772 QTLNSWENYV
-1782 GASYNEY
+1782 GASYNAY

-1852 LQAQNVVVDGNSD
+1852 LQAQSVVVDGNSD
-1865 TTGAKTS
+1865 TTGNKTS

-1877 TKPGTGAVL
+1877 TKPGTGAIL

-1906 IKLYYSTTDSSTNY
+1906 IKLYYSTTDSSTDY
-1920 GSDTLIGELKD
+1920 DSDTPIGELKD

-1948 MLDGQQYTGTPQ
+1948 MLDGQKYTGTPQ

-1995 TSMEKNKGILK
+1995 TSMANNEGILK

-2022 ENCVLKVYEVFEGK
+2022 ENCVLKVYEVFAGK
-2036 GDDGNNYSQTTPP
+2036 GEDGENYSQTTPP

-2085 TLYIYFKDAEGTEFW
+2085 TLYIYFKDAKGTEFW
-2100 TAYKE
+2100 TAYAE

-2141 GNSPVVESIKIN
+2141 GNSPVVENIKIN

-2203 NITFESKP
+2203 DITFESKP

-2218 VTWVSSEI
+2218 VTWVSREI

-2302 SIKWAVPQKAE
+2302 SIKWAVPQKDE
-2313 TIPSETTEWIDSR
+2313 TVPSETTEWIDSR

-2353 NLTEYKVSKD
+2353 NLTEYEVSKD
-2363 GAVYKVPLWFR
+2363 GAVYKVPVWFR

-2379 GNIEYISNNTIQYNP
+2379 GNIAYINNNTIQYNP

-2443 STETDANGSPVWTK
+2443 STETDANGTPVWTK
-2457 KDFGSLTAV
+2457 QNFGSLTAV

-2481 AGNDTEGYD
+2481 AGNNTEGYD

-2512 NGEFDDL
+2512 AGEFDNL

-2557 ESANIAIFDN
+2557 KDANIAIFDN

-2633 SAELGSIGTVVNG
+2633 SAESGSIGTVVNG
-2646 GKVIFVQKDYGRSD
+2646 GKVIFVQKDYGRSGD
-2660 NAQYFDKLIYIP
+2660 AKHFDKLIYIP

-2698 GTYTFNI
+2698 GTYTFNV

-2713 ELTSNDTRITVSK
+2713 ELTSNDTRITASK

-2757 AFYLKKNNS
+2757 AFYLKKNGS

-2772 TGSESGWTKQD
+2772 TGSESGWTKQN

-2793 SEDDLYGKSIKG
+2793 SEDGLYGKSILG
-2805 TINENDNSFVASSS
+2805 TINENANSFVASSS
-2819 LDTNV
+2819 LDTTNV

-2837 IIKSVVGN
+2837 IIKAVEGD
-2845 TVTVHVPTGAL
+2845 TVKVHVPTGAI
-2856 TSKGDEADTVFFPY
+2856 TSKGDGKDTVFFPY

-2946 CAKTETKTMIS
+2946 CAKTETTTMIS

-3009 QVVELDTAYQYL
+3009 QVVELDTTYQYL
-3021 DSASTKQQGTFAV
+3021 DSASKEKKGTFAV
-3034 KKGLR
+3034 KKGLS
-3039 VVTEFVSGGNTEIY
+3039 VVTEFVSGGNTDIY

-3065 SDRSEA
+3065 SDRSKA

-3081 VNSAAM
+3081 EDK
-3087 MNKFTSSANI
+3087 MNEFTPSANI
-3097 GGTNSKEYTLTNES
+3097 GGTNLKEYTLTNES
-3111 IPGLSGYTAEM
+3111 IPGLLGYTAGM

-3128 SKKSYLQLTLWDT
+3128 FIKSYLQLTLWDT
-3141 VNITDQSNV
+3141 VNITDESTV

-3158 DLIATYGN
+3158 DLIETYGN

-3180 DDVNPTSNIDDL
+3180 DDVNPTSSIDDL
-3192 TENSVYTVTEKDAVT
+3192 TENSVYTVTED
-3207 EKDVT
+3207 DVT
-3212 KILGHI
+3212 KTLGHI
-3218 EPSNTLST
+3218 EPSDTLST
-3226 SIFKNGTGLFD
+3226 SIFINGTGLFD

-3269 ATLFNNTQVATY
+3269 ATLFNNTEVATY
-3281 TDGQLEFNS
+3281 TNGQLEFDS
-3290 AYGPDNYA
+3290 DYGPDNYA
-3298 TKGSKNGWYIQKV
+3298 TKGWYIQKE

-3334 KNGRNKVYAA
+3334 KNGENKVYAA
-3344 KDVTFTVNVA
+3344 KDVTFTVDVD
-3354 DGNTTALTGT
+3354 DGNTIALTGT

-3411 YNLSTGPTVK
+3411 YNLSTLSTGLTVK
-3421 VGATPVTPEE
+3421 VGATQVTPKE

-3456 VETLNHKNNNSL
+3456 VETLNHQNNNSL
-3468 KTNRDTS
+3468 KTNRDIS
-3475 DEKLYDNCYLRVWDV
+3475 DEKLYDNRYLRVWDV
-3490 DHYFSDSTSGNMPT
+3490 DHYFKESTNANMPT
-3504 MIADKKGNLFSS
+3504 MVTDNQGNLFSS
-3516 WTLMGSATVQLQRN
+3516 WTDMGSATVQLERGLSN
-3530 LKNGTQKPSY
+3530 SSSPVY
-3540 AGYDQPDKITAFA
+3540 VCYDQTDKESWLS
-3553 VDKSEDNGDL
+3553 VDKSTLNGDL
-3563 SVLFLPANVGNGGKV
+3563 SVMYFPANVGWSG
-3578 TNIGYANG
+3578 TPDTTGYAQAAAIGGVWGAGIPNAANIDYGNFADPVNNNG
-3586 KNVGGAWG
+3586 KRKYVRLPGNPLIKIDSKIEVAGWQLYSHSMRRDVSQFTNAKTVRKDKDMHFAYYDTKNKALRYTYQPVVDGLGETGW
-3594 QGISNDL
+3594 NDESRL
-3601 NSISTSFGT
+3601 
-3610 NKRVTISSNPTHAID
+3610 RTIS
-3625 GSTWVAGFQLASYAM
+3625 
-3640 GREVSTFETP
+3640 
-3650 RTARYGD
+3650 
-3657 KLHYAWYDAKNKSL
+3657 
-3671 KYSFIDMANY
+3671 
-3681 GLNTADNAYRYN
+3681 
-3693 VDGWT
+3693 GWIL
-3698 VIDGT
+3698 IDGT
-3703 STGIDRVHAK
+3703 FDGQDRLHTPGTYDIINANDSTNDIYSEVNETSVVLKTANWNLPNTCTVGIAYTDSKGKYRLDLHEATVGNNK
-3713 VVNGTG
+3713 RTLTFNDGT
-3719 TITTST
+3719 THNTSYT
-3725 DIFSVGSSAID
+3725 CMGGAVYYGD
-3736 SNSGTATAANDF
+3736 SN
-3748 SRLTATLNAANG
+3748 
-3760 NTQSCTVALNNNNNL
+3760 V
-3775 NNATDV
+3775 
-3781 SIAIMYTDAVGNFCY
+3781 
-3796 DLHDVTSK
+3796 VTS
-3804 SVSNNVY
+3804 
-3811 TFSWDT
+3811 
-3817 TKSSETP
+3817 
-3824 TGMGRYTV
+3824 
-3832 AIYFGA
+3832 GA
-3838 RNVVSSTSSS
+3838 SRVSS
-3848 AGKYSSLDV
+3848 AGSYLSLDV
-3857 TKTGKPVLVYYDG
+3857 TSSGKPVIVYYDS
-3870 DNETLRVAYCTVNA
+3870 DNETLRIAYSTSATPSMTNVA
-3884 NCNLASNWAICETGV
+3884 TGRDTFTRQTISDV
-3899 SGGTY
+3899 KGGTY

-3911 KNNLHIM
+3911 QNYLHIM

-3923 GQLRYIKS
+3923 GQLCYIKS
-3931 KSNEDG
+3931 TNT
-3937 EGPDGG
+3937 PDDG
-3943 AYTFEEPMVIE
+3943 AYTFGKSMVIE
-3954 TSGTYGTLSLMNNN
+3954 TSGTYGTLSLMKD
-3968 GTYVPCVA
+3968 GTDYVPCVA

-3985 GVKYSLLRNVDTG
+3985 GVKYSLLRDVDTG
-3998 AAKPEKLWDTMVVP
+3998 LRDEDTGDAILEKLWDTMVVP
-4012 AVVSGGNHYVTGGEL
+4012 AVVSGGENHYITGGEL
-4027 VYVEGKSGS
+4027 VYVEGKSGL
-4036 WNVTDDGVNTADCDA
+4036 WDVENDGVDTAECDA